1 MSYFDINRSGELTIF
16 IRVVELGSFSAV
28 ARACDMTP
36 SAVSKL
42 IARLEKRL
50 GVRLLNRS
58 TRQFQLTS
66 EGCQFYEQGLQ
77 ILSELDELEQSVTAN
92 HSPKGRIRIH
102 TSFSYWTH
110 FLLPCISLF
119 NQRYPQIELEAH
131 LSDEVINLVEQ
142 RIDVAIRTGPLK
154 SSNLVARSL
163 GSTHKH
169 YVCSPRY
176 ITQCGCPQHPDELSE
191 HQLLDVSYQRQ
202 NKTWLFKKENQEIT
216 LVPTQVLRV
225 NHGEAIL
232 QLALADAGIAQLNEF
247 QVRKALEQKQL
258 IKILEDWNVNA
269 SEEFHAVWIGH
280 DKYVPKRVRVFLDFL
295 VEHANIS

>member
-1 MSYFDINRSGELTIF
+1 MSYFDINRSGELAIF

-92 HSPKGRIRIH
+92 HTPKGRIRIH

-119 NQRYPQIELEAH
+119 NQRYPQVELEAH

-154 SSNLVARSL
+154 NSNLVARSL

-169 YVCSPRY
+169 YVCSPAY
-176 ITQCGCPQHPDELSE
+176 ITQCGCPQHPDELYE

-202 NKTWLFKKENQEIT
+202 NKTWLFKKTDQEIT

-232 QLALADAGIAQLNEF
+232 QLALADVGIAQLNEF
-247 QVRKALEQKQL
+247 QIRKALEQKL
-258 IKILEDWNVNA
+258 LVKILEDWNINA

-280 DKYVPKRVRVFLDFL
+280 DKYVPKRVRAFLDFL
-295 VEHANIS
+295 VEQAKIS

>member
-1 MSYFDINRSGELTIF
+1 MSYFDINRSGELAIF

-92 HSPKGRIRIH
+92 HTPKGRIRIH

-142 RIDVAIRTGPLK
+142 RIDIAIRTGPLK

-163 GSTHKH
+163 GSTQKH

-202 NKTWLFKKENQEIT
+202 NKTWLFQKENQEIT

>member
-1 MSYFDINRSGELTIF
+1 MANFDINRSGELAIF

-77 ILSELDELEQSVTAN
+77 ILNELDELEQSVTAN
-92 HSPKGRIRIH
+92 HTPKGRIRIH
-102 TSFSYWTH
+102 TSLSYWTH

-169 YVCSPRY
+169 YVCSSTY
-176 ITQCGCPQHPDELSE
+176 IEQCGCPQHPDELSE

-202 NKTWLFKKENQEIT
+202 NKTWLFKKANQEIT

-232 QLALADAGIAQLNEF
+232 QLALADVGIAQLNEF
-247 QVRKALEQKQL
+247 HIRKALEQKQL
-258 IKILEDWNVNA
+258 IKILEDWNINA
-269 SEEFHAVWIGH
+269 CEEFHAVWIGH

>member
-1 MSYFDINRSGELTIF
+1 MSYFDINRSGELAIF

-92 HSPKGRIRIH
+92 HTPKGRIRIH
-102 TSFSYWTH
+102 TSLSYWTH

-163 GSTHKH
+163 GSTTKH
-169 YVCSPRY
+169 YVCSSAY
-176 ITQCGCPQHPDELSE
+176 IEQYGCPQHPDELSE

-216 LVPTQVLRV
+216 LIPTQVLTV

>member
-1 MSYFDINRSGELTIF
+1 MSYFDINRSGELAIF

-92 HSPKGRIRIH
+92 HTPKGRIRIH

-176 ITQCGCPQHPDELSE
+176 ITQCGCPQHPEELSE

-232 QLALADAGIAQLNEF
+232 QLALSDVGIAQLNEF

-258 IKILEDWNVNA
+258 TKILEDWNINA

>member
-1 MSYFDINRSGELTIF
+1 MANFDINRSGELAIF

-77 ILSELDELEQSVTAN
+77 ILSELDELEQSITAN
-92 HSPKGRIRIH
+92 HTPKGRIRIH
-102 TSFSYWTH
+102 TSLSYWTH

-119 NQRYPQIELEAH
+119 NQRYPQIEIEAH

-163 GSTHKH
+163 GSTTKH
-169 YVCSPRY
+169 YVCSSRY
-176 ITQCGCPQHPDELSE
+176 IEQNGCPQHPDELYE

-232 QLALADAGIAQLNEF
+232 QLALASVGIAQLNEF

-258 IKILEDWNVNA
+258 IKILEDWNINA

>member
-1 MSYFDINRSGELTIF
+1 MSYFDINRSGELAIF

-28 ARACDMTP
+28 ARVYDMTP

-42 IARLEKRL
+42 ISRLEKRL

-77 ILSELDELEQSVTAN
+77 ILNNLDELEQSVTA
-92 HSPKGRIRIH
+92 HHKPQGRIRIH

-119 NQRYPQIELEAH
+119 NQRYPEIELEAH

-163 GSTHKH
+163 GSTHKY
-169 YVCSPRY
+169 YVCSPTY
-176 ITQCGCPQHPDELSE
+176 IEKYGCPKHPDELYA
-191 HQLLDVSYQRQ
+191 HRLLDVSYQRQ
-202 NKTWLFKKENQEIT
+202 NKTWLFKKATQEINLT
-216 LVPTQVLRV
+216 PSKVLKV
-225 NHGEAIL
+225 NQGEAIL
-232 QLALADAGIAQLNEF
+232 QLALAGVGIAQLNEF
-247 QVRKALEQKQL
+247 QIQKAIQQKQL
-258 IKILEDWNVNA
+258 IKILEDWNIHA
-269 SEEFHAVWIGH
+269 CEEFHAVWIGH
-280 DKYVPKRVRVFLDFL
+280 DKYVPNRVRAFLDFL
-295 VEHANIS
+295 VEHAPIQ

>member
-1 MSYFDINRSGELTIF
+1 MANFDINRSGELAIF

-50 GVRLLNRS
+50 GIRLLNRS

-92 HSPKGRIRIH
+92 HTPQGRIRIH
-102 TSFSYWTH
+102 TSLSYWTH

-119 NQRYPQIELEAH
+119 NQRYPQIEIEAH

-169 YVCSPRY
+169 YVCSSRY
-176 ITQCGCPQHPDELSE
+176 IEQYGCPQHPDELSE

-202 NKTWLFKKENQEIT
+202 NKTWLFKKADQEIT
-216 LVPTQVLRV
+216 LIPTQVLRV

-232 QLALADAGIAQLNEF
+232 QLALASVGIAQLNEF

-258 IKILEDWNVNA
+258 IKILEDWNINA

>member
-1 MSYFDINRSGELTIF
+1 MSYFDINRSGELAIF

-92 HSPKGRIRIH
+92 HTPKGRIRIH

-176 ITQCGCPQHPDELSE
+176 ITQSGCPQHPDELSE

-247 QVRKALEQKQL
+247 QVRKALEKKQL

-295 VEHANIS
+295 VEHANVS

>member
-1 MSYFDINRSGELTIF
+1 MSYFDINRSGELAIF

-92 HSPKGRIRIH
+92 HTPKGRIRIH

-110 FLLPCISLF
+110 FLVPCISLF

-163 GSTHKH
+163 GSTRKH
-169 YVCSPRY
+169 YVCSPAY

-258 IKILEDWNVNA
+258 VKILEDWNVNA

>member
-1 MSYFDINRSGELTIF
+1 MSYFDINRSGELAIF

-42 IARLEKRL
+42 ISRLEKRL

-77 ILSELDELEQSVTAN
+77 ILNNLDELEQSVTA
-92 HSPKGRIRIH
+92 HHKPQGRIRIH

-119 NQRYPQIELEAH
+119 NQRYPEIELEAH

-142 RIDVAIRTGPLK
+142 RIDVAIRGG
-154 SSNLVARSL
+154 SGNLNN
-163 GSTHKH
+163 TYK
-169 YVCSPRY
+169 
-176 ITQCGCPQHPDELSE
+176 
-191 HQLLDVSYQRQ
+191 
-202 NKTWLFKKENQEIT
+202 
-216 LVPTQVLRV
+216 
-225 NHGEAIL
+225 
-232 QLALADAGIAQLNEF
+232 
-247 QVRKALEQKQL
+247 
-258 IKILEDWNVNA
+258 
-269 SEEFHAVWIGH
+269 
-280 DKYVPKRVRVFLDFL
+280 
-295 VEHANIS
+295 